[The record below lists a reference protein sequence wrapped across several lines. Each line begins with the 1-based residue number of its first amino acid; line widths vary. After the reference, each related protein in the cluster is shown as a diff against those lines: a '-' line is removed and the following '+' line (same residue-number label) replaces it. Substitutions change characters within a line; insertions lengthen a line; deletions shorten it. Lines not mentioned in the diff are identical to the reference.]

1 MTRRPFTNPKG
12 FLLMELAIAL
22 LIFGGLAAMLIPLMS
37 MQSKINTASQDK
49 LTMQSAVDA
58 LLRQAV
64 VASGL
69 PGPIRFAEAD
79 TGGSGTA
86 SSHSE
91 LSDALTVL
99 PLGWAGAL
107 PGQLLGV
114 PTVSPLQTA
123 YWYDVQPALRS
134 DAANAFQVSVVQSDG
149 TWGFRSIVEQFDPD
163 INANMSSGGIATQL
177 CRNLNTL
184 QAIEQGIRVYP
195 SDNTTDYKRNYI
207 NATLPRI
214 WTSGYE
220 SHFAWDAATGYAN
233 NTPATLDAV
242 FENSSAAAFVVVR
255 RQPPALRR
263 LDRQNAV
270 YPQLGSTGLDLA
282 FDARGTVAYPAEAT
296 SGLRGFRVYENP
308 LTPPFDNPSS
318 DAQDYDGLV
327 KAVSLNEFA
336 DQLRQSGMCSAPA
349 ASCKANQLYVRFA
362 NYVTTLPTTGSSQGM
377 TLRWELMDRDPARP
391 EDLLVQSG
399 DISHGTTS
407 SGMCIDAFAAN
418 VASQPN
424 TRYLRVSFI
433 SPTGSKGYTDGALP
447 GYWYRGGIFVDPD
460 GTNPAPTAN
469 DGVTRWRNRTAL
481 SAAEA
486 GKTVT
491 IACTGSHSLTAAN
504 ELNRAGPT
512 LPSCT
517 VTQLP

>member
-1 MTRRPFTNPKG
+1 MTRRSSPNG
-12 FLLMELAIAL
+12 FLLMELALAL
-22 LIFGGLAAMLIPLMS
+22 VILGGLAAMLIPLLS
-37 MQSKINTASQDK
+37 IQSKIDTASKDR
-49 LTMQSAVDA
+49 LAMQSAVDA
-58 LLRQAV
+58 LMRQSV

-69 PGPIRFAEAD
+69 PGPIRFAEGD
-79 TGGSGTA
+79 TGGSGLA

-91 LSDALTVL
+91 LSPTLEVL
-99 PLGWAGAL
+99 KPGWAGAL

-134 DAANAFQVSVVQSDG
+134 GDDTTAFEVQVEQSG
-149 TWGFRSIVEQFDPD
+149 GIWGFKPIVEQFDPD
-163 INANMSSGGIATQL
+163 KNPKMSSGGVATQL

-184 QAIEQGIRVYP
+184 QAIEQNIRVKSNGY
-195 SDNTTDYKRNYI
+195 SRSSI
-207 NATLPRI
+207 NVTLPRI
-214 WTSGYE
+214 WASGYE
-220 SHFAWDAATGYAN
+220 RHFAWDVATGYAN
-233 NTPATLDAV
+233 NTPDNPPATVDTV

-270 YPQLGSTGLDLA
+270 YPQVASTGLDTIPNYDNPAYLA
-282 FDARGTVAYPAEAT
+282 ALGAD
-296 SGLRGFRVYENP
+296 GFRVYENP

-318 DAQDYDGLV
+318 DERDYDGLV

-336 DQLRQSGMCSAPA
+336 VQLRQSGMCSAPA

-362 NYVTTLPTTGSSQGM
+362 NYVKSAPLSGDALGL
-377 TLRWELMDRDPARP
+377 TLRWELMDRDPTRT
-391 EDLLVQSG
+391 EDMLVQSG
-399 DISHGTTS
+399 DVSHGTTS
-407 SGMCIDAFAAN
+407 YGMCMDAFATD
-418 VASQPN
+418 VADKPN
-424 TRYLRVSFI
+424 TRYLRLSFI
-433 SPTGSKGYTDGALP
+433 SPTSPTGSKGYNDGNPL
-447 GYWYRGGIFVDPD
+447 GYWYRGGILVDPN
-460 GTNPAPTAN
+460 GTNPAPTPD

-491 IACTGSHSLTAAN
+491 IACTGSHPLTAAGD
-504 ELNRAGPT
+504 LDRAGT
-512 LPSCT
+512 NLPNCT